1 MNTRARKLLQDV
13 CDAGA
18 RISRFTLGK
27 TRDDYAGD
35 ELLRSAVERQLLI
48 VGEAT
53 SRLAHEDASAA
64 AELGPIRSVVAFR
77 NILVHA
83 YFQVKDDVVWEIVQ
97 RDLPPLVAK
106 AAEMLKKP

>member
-1 MNTRARKLLQDV
+1 MTTRVRKLLQDI

-18 RISRFTLGK
+18 RISRFAQGK
-27 TRDDYAGD
+27 SRDDYAAD
-35 ELLRSAVERQLLI
+35 ELLRSAIERQLLI

-53 SRLAHEDASAA
+53 SRLAQEDAVTA
-64 AELGPIRSVVAFR
+64 AELGPIRSIVAFR

-83 YFQVKDDVVWEIVQ
+83 YFQVKEDVVWEIVQ

-106 AAEMLKKP
+106 AATQLAKP